1 MGYKPDGQVHGLPK
15 IYSRCSHLEWTACI
29 MPLEAYWMR
38 VKKAQASRCNMP
50 REAFATKWM
59 SWARRYN
66 RPDGAVNVWW
76 SMCVIW
82 AGECTRPD
90 ICHQGKKEV
99 AWTMHSQIHSPTCSQ
114 WHLNWRTPKSRGE
127 THLLGLP
134 KWSPEIVSAG
144 LPELWTA
151 ITPDYGVGSR
161 RGLNQSCSPR

>member
-1 MGYKPDGQVHGLPK
+1 MHGFIKKKCLNSPNCKEISNHEGFIQGSSSTILWADSKESDYSWDHQCRLNVMGYKLDGQVHGLPK
-15 IYSRCSHLEWTACI
+15 FYSGYSHLEWTACI

-90 ICHQGKKEV
+90 ICHQCKKEV
-99 AWTMHSQIHSPTCSQ
+99 AWAMHSQIHSPTCSQ
-114 WHLNWRTPKSRGE
+114 
-127 THLLGLP
+127 
-134 KWSPEIVSAG
+134 
-144 LPELWTA
+144 
-151 ITPDYGVGSR
+151 
-161 RGLNQSCSPR
+161 